1 MFLNTSTNTS
11 NISDFDRFFTSLVY
25 ELDSEY
31 YYAMFRDR
39 LVSFII
45 FQRNNILL
53 YIRIYNVCMR
63 YEIRSRAV
71 E

>member
-1 MFLNTSTNTS
+1 MFLNMSTDTS

-31 YYAMFRDR
+31 YCAMFRDR
-39 LVSFII
+39 LVNFII

-53 YIRIYNVCMR
+53 YIRITYVCVTKF
-63 YEIRSRAV
+63 EA
-71 E
+71 EQ

>member
-11 NISDFDRFFTSLVY
+11 NISDFDRFFISLVY

-39 LVSFII
+39 LVNFII
-45 FQRNNILL
+45 F
-53 YIRIYNVCMR
+53 
-63 YEIRSRAV
+63 
-71 E
+71 